1 MNYTCDSCGAL
12 HFIGEQTKADKL
24 FEKCCKRGD
33 AVLDKLQAPPAEI
46 RALLEGDDPR
56 ARSFRQNIRAY
67 NGALAFTSVSYTK
80 DTRLDLSSGLH
91 CFQIHGELFHYQGP
105 LVPGSQEIPSFA
117 QLFFYDPDY
126 ATDIRATRYP
136 QLDRT
141 ILAELGQV
149 LTDCNPFIH
158 IYQTARERLADQ
170 LPGQFRLLLNP
181 QVRLVM
187 ETGADRRRENLP
199 TSDELAVILPD
210 EFAGG
215 SRRDI
220 VLAVRDPARN
230 APRLTRI
237 DVTHAAYMPLHY
249 VLLFPHGDLGWHY
262 ELRLREG
269 QQARQRVRLEQR
281 VYYRFRLHIRN
292 GAYRYEYPAL
302 FYGGRLFQ
310 QYIVDAFAACETT
323 ALNWLREH
331 QKNIRADVY
340 SGLTDTL
347 IREDINAG
355 DIGRRVILPATF
367 TGSDRYMQQLFQ
379 DSMAIVRY
387 FGKPTFFITFTANP

>member
-1 MNYTCDSCGAL
+1 MNHACEFCGAL
-12 HFIGEQTKADKL
+12 HFIEEQTKADKL

-33 AVLDKLQAPPAEI
+33 AVLENIRTPPAEI
-46 RALLEGDDPR
+46 QALLEGDDPR

-105 LVPGSQEIPSFA
+105 LVAGSQEVPSFA

-126 ATDIRATRYP
+126 ATNVRATRYP

-141 ILAELGQV
+141 ILAELAQV

-170 LPGQFRLLLNP
+170 LPEQFRLLLNP
-181 QVRLVM
+181 QVRLVI
-187 ETGADRRRENLP
+187 ESGADRRRENLP

-210 EFAGG
+210 EFAER

-249 VLLFPHGDLGWHY
+249 VLLFPHGDLG
-262 ELRLREG
+262 
-269 QQARQRVRLEQR
+269 
-281 VYYRFRLHIRN
+281 
-292 GAYRYEYPAL
+292 
-302 FYGGRLFQ
+302 
-310 QYIVDAFAACETT
+310 
-323 ALNWLREH
+323 
-331 QKNIRADVY
+331 
-340 SGLTDTL
+340 
-347 IREDINAG
+347 
-355 DIGRRVILPATF
+355 
-367 TGSDRYMQQLFQ
+367 
-379 DSMAIVRY
+379 
-387 FGKPTFFITFTANP
+387 